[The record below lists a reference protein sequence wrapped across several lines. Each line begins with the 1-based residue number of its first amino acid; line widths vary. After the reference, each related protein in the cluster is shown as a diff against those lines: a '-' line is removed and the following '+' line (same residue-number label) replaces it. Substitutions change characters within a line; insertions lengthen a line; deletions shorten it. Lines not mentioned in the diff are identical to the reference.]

1 VDNSTKEI
9 FERINV
15 NNGLDLTDE
24 QIQIAVLLDHGYSQ
38 EEIAARFGVSQQ
50 AISKKLAKIKK
61 KCKGWL

>member
-1 VDNSTKEI
+1 MED
-9 FERINV
+9 FERV
-15 NNGLDLTDE
+15 NIENGLGLTDE

-61 KCKGWL
+61 KCEGRL